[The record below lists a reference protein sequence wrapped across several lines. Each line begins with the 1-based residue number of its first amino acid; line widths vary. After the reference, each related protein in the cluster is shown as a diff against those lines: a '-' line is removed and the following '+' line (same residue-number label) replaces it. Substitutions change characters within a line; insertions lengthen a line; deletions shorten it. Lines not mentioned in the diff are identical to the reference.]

1 MKARG
6 RIGTAAIAGAVG
18 GLVALALLPA
28 SPLAAL
34 GSFGTPVAIPGASV
48 GEPGVNVAPDGSIYV
63 NGPAGLVSHLP
74 GSASPVFKSTDGGA
88 TWTTTS
94 PGLRANLPGGG
105 DSNIAIDP
113 VNGSLYMTDLWLVN
127 STVSRSTDGA
137 ATWLANPLQGVV
149 VQDRPW
155 IATAGGGN
163 VYHVTHQVPV
173 GLIVSKS
180 VSPLDGLVFP
190 LHTVAATVLDQT
202 GCVCPPGNLIAE
214 GGGLLGD
221 KVGVIYST
229 STGGVKFAFST
240 NGGLTFT
247 NSVVSSVTGAAT
259 NTNFPV
265 VANAGGGH
273 LVATWQEVIGNTSRV
288 QFSSSY
294 NWGASWTA
302 PQTLVSSGTSVY
314 PWVAASGGHVVV
326 SLYHSSETAAPDTVS
341 PGAQWFESFVESSD
355 GGTTFTG
362 AAAVD
367 PTPAKTG
374 PVCTAGINCSANR
387 ELGDFQTVALDNAGH
402 AVVSYDRVTGG
413 TVQTMFDRE
422 L

>member
-1 MKARG
+1 VKAR
-6 RIGTAAIAGAVG
+6 RRGTAAIAGAVA
-18 GLVALALLPA
+18 GLVSVALLPA
-28 SPLAAL
+28 TPLAAL
-34 GSFGTPVAIPGASV
+34 GSFGTPVAIPGANV
-48 GEPGVNVAPDGSIYV
+48 GEPGINVAPDGSIYV
-63 NGPAGLVSHLP
+63 NGPAGLLSHLP
-74 GSASPVFKSTDGGA
+74 GSASPVFKSTNSGA
-88 TWTTTS
+88 TWTTTN

-113 VNGSLYMTDLWLVN
+113 VNGTLYMTDLWLVN

-137 ATWLANPLQGVV
+137 ATWLANPLQGVI

-155 IATAGGGN
+155 IATAGGGD
-163 VYHVTHQVPV
+163 VYHLTHQIPL

-180 VSPLDGLVFP
+180 VTPLDGLVFP

-202 GCVCPPGNLIAE
+202 GCVCPSGNLIAQA
-214 GGGLLGD
+214 GGLLGD

-240 NGGLTFT
+240 NGGLTFK
-247 NSVVSSVTGAAT
+247 NAVVSSVTGAAT

-273 LVATWQEVIGNTSRV
+273 LVAAWQEVIGNSSRV
-288 QFSSSY
+288 QFNSSS
-294 NWGASWTA
+294 NWGASWGS

-314 PWVAASGGHVVV
+314 PWVAAAGGHVVV
-326 SLYHSSETAAPDTVS
+326 SLYHSSETATPDTVS
-341 PGAQWFESFVESSD
+341 PAAQWFESFAESVD
-355 GGTTFTG
+355 GGATFS
-362 AAAVD
+362 ALAAVD

-374 PVCTAGINCSANR
+374 PVCTGGTNCTANR
-387 ELGDFQTVALDNAGH
+387 ELGDFQTVTLDNAGH
-402 AVVSYDRVTGG
+402 ALVSYARVTAG
-413 TVQTMFDRE
+413 VIQTMFDRE